1 MDEVVDLRA
10 HPRRRLVA
18 ASPPGLAAEAPGEER
33 CAPRDDG
40 VMGFKE
46 AITYFG
52 ALGHAT
58 ECRVEAET
66 VALRA
71 YVTSGCP
78 LVTTRAMRMR
88 ARKDLTPRR
97 AAGLWPAHERR
108 ERLA

>member
-1 MDEVVDLRA
+1 M
-10 HPRRRLVA
+10 
-18 ASPPGLAAEAPGEER
+18 
-33 CAPRDDG
+33 G

-71 YVTSGCP
+71 YVTSGS
-78 LVTTRAMRMR
+78 R
-88 ARKDLTPRR
+88 
-97 AAGLWPAHERR
+97 
-108 ERLA
+108 